1 MLARRQIG
9 GTFTRRALV
18 GAEFRSGDAPEFV
31 ACTLRR
37 FCRGDVDV
45 VECARENEGAPLF
58 SFNQNCVPPEWERV
72 EDCSKDR
79 AADAN

>member
-9 GTFTRRALV
+9 GTFTR
-18 GAEFRSGDAPEFV
+18 
-31 ACTLRR
+31 
-37 FCRGDVDV
+37 RGDVDV